1 VTWQLGPFTRHD
13 GAILREVPDLPW
25 AAKHL
30 FNPGAVV
37 RDGKVHLLVRGEDAV
52 GRYAGTSRIGLAVSD
67 DGVDFTLQR
76 EPVIAPAD
84 DVWLPWEA
92 EGGCEDPRIVETPD
106 GDYVCTYTGFDGK
119 VGTLMVATSDDL
131 RTWTKHGPAFAGTPH
146 ARRASKS
153 GSIVTEVRDGR
164 LVAARIQ
171 GGFWM
176 YWGERMC
183 FGARSDD
190 LIRWTPVQFD
200 ATGDAY
206 LQMVQGRWTVNRVPG
221 NEVLRPLLS
230 CRPTRFDSLVA
241 EPGPPAVRTD
251 EGIVLIYNGANHPDR
266 GDPSLAPFAYA
277 PGQALFDAAEPG
289 SCIAR
294 DTTPFLRPESADER
308 AGQVD
313 NVCFAQG
320 LVLFGGT
327 WRLYFGMADARIGC
341 ATAPA

>member
-1 VTWQLGPFTRHD
+1 MNQWQLGPFTRHD
-13 GAILREVPDLPW
+13 GAIFREVPDLPW

-84 DVWLPWEA
+84 DAWLAWEA

-106 GDYVCTYTGFDGK
+106 GGYVCTYTGFDGRA
-119 VGTLMVATSDDL
+119 GTLMVATSDDL

-146 ARRASKS
+146 TRRASKS
-153 GSIVTEVRDGR
+153 GSIVTEARDGR
-164 LVAARIQ
+164 LVAARIN

-190 LIRWTPVQFD
+190 LVRWTPVQFD

-206 LQMVQGRWTVNRVPG
+206 LQMAQGRWTVNRVPRQRSAAPAAL
-221 NEVLRPLLS
+221 VPADALRLARGGARSSGRAHRRRHRAHLQRREPS
-230 CRPTRFDSLVA
+230 RP
-241 EPGPPAVRTD
+241 
-251 EGIVLIYNGANHPDR
+251 R
-266 GDPSLAPFAYA
+266 GSLAGTVRLRAR
-277 PGQALFDAAEPG
+277 PGTVRRG
-289 SCIAR
+289 GAR
-294 DTTPFLRPESADER
+294 
-308 AGQVD
+308 
-313 NVCFAQG
+313 
-320 LVLFGGT
+320 LVHRT
-327 WRLYFGMADARIGC
+327 
-341 ATAPA
+341 